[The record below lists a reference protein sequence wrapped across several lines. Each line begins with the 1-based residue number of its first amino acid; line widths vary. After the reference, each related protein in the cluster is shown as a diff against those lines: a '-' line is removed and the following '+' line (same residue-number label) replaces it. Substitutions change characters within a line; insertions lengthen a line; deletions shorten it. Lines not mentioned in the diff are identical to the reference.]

1 MATKIYIKHGT
12 GAPGDTD
19 IAGPGELAIDVQNK
33 LIYTKDL
40 NGDVIMLGA
49 DLSSSTLDWGQITG
63 KPSEYPPE
71 DHFHGYDDVTAS
83 GNDSDP
89 QTLTKEIADILQ
101 AIADIESEIGALQG
115 QMTFGGTV
123 DMSTD
128 TITSVT
134 DAGADK
140 GFSVGN
146 IPNPPP
152 AGSENIY
159 FIVEK
164 GGDFDGGTYN
174 SGDWLV
180 SEGGT
185 NGWTG
190 VHFDATVSVDWSQI
204 GGIPSEF
211 PPEPH
216 FHAISDVTDLQTE
229 LDGKADVGH
238 THEIA
243 DVTGLKDSLDDKAS
257 VDTIICGTY

>member
-49 DLSSSTLDWGQITG
+49 DVSGSTIDWSQLDNVPT
-63 KPSEYPPE
+63 EFPPE
-71 DHFHGYDDVTAS
+71 DHVHGYDEVTAS
-83 GNDSDP
+83 GNDTDP

-101 AIADIESEIGALQG
+101 AISDIESEIGALQG
-115 QMTFGGTV
+115 QLTFGGTV

-128 TITSVT
+128 AITSVT

-159 FIVEK
+159 FICEK
-164 GGDFDGGTYN
+164 AGDFDGATYN

-180 SEGGT
+180 SEGGAA
-185 NGWTG
+185 GWTG

-204 GGIPSEF
+204 GGKPTEF

-216 FHAISDVTDLQTE
+216 FHAISDVTGLQDALDDKTDLNH
-229 LDGKADVGH
+229 K
-238 THEIA
+238 HEIA
-243 DVTGLKDSLDDKAS
+243 DVNGLQDALDDKAS